1 MSSMHLPVR
10 GGGVQQA
17 TAAAASKREDAQAK
31 LGAAGKRAQ
40 ADRVEQLAD
49 AEKRKRQAERANN
62 TRA

>member
-1 MSSMHLPVR
+1 M
-10 GGGVQQA
+10 QQA

-31 LGAAGKRAQ
+31 LGDAADKRAQ
-40 ADRVEQLAD
+40 ADRVEQSAD